1 MGRDGRQEARPNE
14 KRGAGYFVRV
24 LLSHVYEGLSLD
36 RRGNFSLDAF
46 EMLWGR
52 VSAWVRTYG
61 AALAGYVRFGVGSN
75 SGVIAAGPRER
86 RCFSRGQIN
95 RGQAVWP
102 TQNILN
108 SSWRIC
114 LECPEQ
120 GGTPAGPISRGLTNL
135 GGADLSGANLSDG
148 NLLSVSQNWARA
160 KLSGANL
167 SGARAPTV
175 FFNEANVSG
184 ANLSG
189 ASLICANLNWADLSG
204 ANLSSASLVGANL
217 ANANLTGCSFYGI
230 SAWSAKLS
238 EGTKQQDLVLT
249 APSDQ
254 RSSST
259 T

>member
-1 MGRDGRQEARPNE
+1 MANPEHF
-14 KRGAGYFVRV
+14 K
-24 LLSHVYEGLSLD
+24 LLLAYLSGMPGT
-36 RRGNFSLDAF
+36 RWDA
-46 EMLWGR
+46 
-52 VSAWVRTYG
+52 S
-61 AALAGYVRFGVGSN
+61 
-75 SGVIAAGPRER
+75 
-86 RCFSRGQIN
+86 
-95 RGQAVWP
+95 
-102 TQNILN
+102 
-108 SSWRIC
+108 
-114 LECPEQ
+114 
-120 GGTPAGPISRGLTNL
+120 
-135 GGADLSGANLSDG
+135 GADLAGADEPRRG
-148 NLLSVSQNWARA
+148 GPQRGEPQRWDLLSVSQNWARA
-160 KLSGANL
+160 KLSAANL
-167 SGARAPTV
+167 SGAKAPTV

-230 SAWSAKLS
+230 SAWSVKLS